1 MKKGLKLPFAVRGE
15 ALVHI
20 SEVTSGR
27 QPDCLCPGC
36 CEQLI
41 ARKGIKLA
49 HHFAHDGGTN
59 CSVETALH
67 MLGKRLI
74 HEGIQRA
81 LTGGTAIKLRWK
93 CNQCPDEH
101 DGNLLKRAA
110 TVKLEHDL
118 GEARPDMLLLDA
130 SGKPVVAI
138 EVVVTHAPEEAVRK
152 FYGRQRIQLV
162 RINLPDGAALE
173 PLRDLSEL
181 SASFVSFCARKKCP
195 KCQKPLTKRQL
206 HIIAADCYR
215 CHKPMRVA
223 FVNAEGNAIN
233 PAAFTAK
240 DIEFA
245 TKEGCLLKQ
254 VSSEKRTNSYL
265 ANACKNCPAFIGE
278 HYMTSY
284 WNDAPVAVLPA
295 GFCCHDCNRDFPG
308 TDS

>member
-20 SEVTSGR
+20 SEATSGR
-27 QPDCLCPGC
+27 QSDCLCPGC
-36 CEQLI
+36 GEPLI

-74 HEGIQRA
+74 YEGIQRA

-101 DGNLLKRAA
+101 EGNLLKRAA

-118 GEARPDMLLLDA
+118 GEARPDVLLLNA
-130 SGKPVVAI
+130 SAKPVVAI
-138 EVVVTHAPEEAVRK
+138 EIVVTHAPEEAVRK
-152 FYGRQRIQLV
+152 FYARQRIQLV

-173 PLRDLSEL
+173 PLRNMSEL
-181 SASFVSFCARKKCP
+181 FASFVSVCARKKCP
-195 KCQKPLTKRQL
+195 SCRKPLTKRQL

-215 CHKPMRVA
+215 CHKPMRVG
-223 FVNAEGNAIN
+223 FVNAERNPIN
-233 PAAFTAK
+233 PPEFTAK
-240 DIEFA
+240 DIELA
-245 TKEGCLLKQ
+245 TREGCFLQNRFSDTRNK
-254 VSSEKRTNSYL
+254 SYL
-265 ANACKNCPAFIGE
+265 ANVCKTCKAFIGE
-278 HYMTSY
+278 HHMTSY

-295 GFCCHDCNRDFPG
+295 GFRCHDCNRDFPEP
-308 TDS
+308 DS